1 MKSFFNFP
9 FVFCVL
15 LLIGCVDKC
24 VGGVAAL
31 PPKYLGIENHDK
43 CLTDEPIG
51 SSRRLCLPAQK
62 KSECPDETLKALN
75 DLEEGQHPPTCA

>member
-9 FVFCVL
+9 FVFCIL

-31 PPKYLGIENHDK
+31 PPKYLGIKNHDK
-43 CLTDEPIG
+43 CLTEIWKKANI
-51 SSRRLCLPAQK
+51 RRLAHE
-62 KSECPDETLKALN
+62 SEDRSERSK
-75 DLEEGQHPPTCA
+75 